1 MEKPSAYIHKHNH
14 TQENIR
20 KIIKYYSKSLKT
32 TINIIKTNDIT
43 KKKITKLGKNLTKF
57 TRKTE
62 HLFQIIQCHR
72 G

>member
-32 TINIIKTNDIT
+32 TINIIKTNEIT
-43 KKKITKLGKNLTKF
+43 KKNHK
-57 TRKTE
+57 TRKKPNQV
-62 HLFQIIQCHR
+62 HV
-72 G
+72 